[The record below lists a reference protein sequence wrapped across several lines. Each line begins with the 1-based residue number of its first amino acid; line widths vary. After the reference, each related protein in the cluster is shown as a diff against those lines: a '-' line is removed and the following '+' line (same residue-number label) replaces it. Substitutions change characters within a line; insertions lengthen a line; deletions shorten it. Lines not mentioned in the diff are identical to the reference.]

1 MFRESDYLS
10 RALELGVWTMK
21 RMVAVAFFVGLL
33 CPSILFGQTL
43 SPTLA
48 NEESGSFL
56 SSLPLVQ
63 GLKLGKI
70 LLNPYAQV
78 GYQTIGGNMSI
89 PIESDKGTP
98 SGQLQ
103 IGTLDVSLK
112 NFNFWS
118 GTVGL
123 NITAGPL
130 TLFGSAGGFIP
141 HVFQL
146 SGEIPISLGALGG
159 TPQFAMTSSNF
170 QFWTIQ
176 GGAGYAI
183 GGGFSIVGGIM
194 WSHMEVAYIDPRNGA
209 GPLPNQTIRAD
220 VLLKTGV
227 PYLGVQIMQQ
237 GSYRGAILYS
247 PVAWSNGAMDFRSS
261 QQTLVDLRYSLN
273 QPGKFL
279 AINGE
284 YYLPFPSPVM
294 SSIWFAASLID
305 IKGNSDLEFT
315 TAGPSTFRTKD
326 VTITTTQYAIGGGV
340 TLGLI
345 F

>member
-1 MFRESDYLS
+1 
-10 RALELGVWTMK
+10 MK
-21 RMVAVAFFVGLL
+21 RIVVFAFLVGAF
-33 CPSILFGQTL
+33 CPAILFGQTP
-43 SPTLA
+43 SPNLVPMGMPAPPSTS
-48 NEESGSFL
+48 EESASFL
-56 SSLPLVQ
+56 SGLPLVQ
-63 GLKLGKI
+63 GLKAGKI

-78 GYQTIGGNMSI
+78 GYQQIGANMSI
-89 PIESDKGTP
+89 PIESDTGTP

-103 IGTLDVSLK
+103 IGTLDVTMK

-123 NITAGPL
+123 NIVAGPL

-146 SGEIPISLGALGG
+146 SGEIPVSLGALGG

-170 QFWTIQ
+170 QFWTVQ
-176 GGAGYAI
+176 GGAGYTI
-183 GGGFSIVGGIM
+183 GGGFSIVGGFM
-194 WSHMEVAYIDPRNGA
+194 WSHMEVEFVDPRNA
-209 GPLPNQTIRAD
+209 SGPLANQTVRGD

-247 PVAWSNGAMDFRSS
+247 PVAWSNGAMAFRSS

-279 AINGE
+279 AFSGE
-284 YYLPFPSPVM
+284 YYLPFKPPVM
-294 SSIWFAASLID
+294 SSIWFIASLCD
-305 IKGNSDLEFT
+305 IKGSSDLEFT
-315 TAGPSTFRTKD
+315 TAGPAVFRTKD
-326 VTITTTQYAIGGGV
+326 VTITNTQYAIGGGV
-340 TLGLI
+340 TFGLI